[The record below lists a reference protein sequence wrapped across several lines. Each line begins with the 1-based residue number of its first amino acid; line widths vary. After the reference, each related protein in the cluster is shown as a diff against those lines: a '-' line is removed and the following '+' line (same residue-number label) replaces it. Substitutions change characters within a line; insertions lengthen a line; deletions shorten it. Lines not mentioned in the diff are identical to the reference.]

1 MQHKNLDELL
11 DTLEWIAFYK
21 SMLPFRLRG
30 WVAAL
35 GLHVQIREA
44 GGWTRLQAGGSFR
57 SYLDAWR
64 EGEGAWEIRK
74 FDRQTWERRFAH
86 VVEHTLDI
94 LAFLRTRDLFY
105 GGLDAEQATILK
117 DAIARYRSTGRWVGL
132 PPVRREVQEEVLRR
146 EQEQERQK
154 RLERLR
160 KDISRYEAQAR
171 KAPGEPAPWSLLAHM
186 YLEAADMF
194 SEVGRYK
201 DVEHALNMSAK
212 RTQARFPDTEWASWA
227 QHQYLGRLYLAALSN
242 SRRGRGI
249 PIRGH
254 IPSKVTP
261 ESLGYTAQ
269 EVRSLAEENF
279 RKALAGAKGAGFTE
293 ERPEI
298 KEIELA
304 IQVSVSPSETAFEE
318 YEKFIAKESGRAS

>member
-94 LAFLRTRDLFY
+94 VAFLDARDLSY
-105 GGLDAEQATILK
+105 GGLDGEQAAILNE
-117 DAIARYRSTGRWVGL
+117 AITHYKSTGIWLGL
-132 PPVRREVQEEVLRR
+132 PPVPEQVQEAHLRR

-160 KDISRYEAQAR
+160 KDISRYEAQTR

-212 RTQARFPDTEWASWA
+212 ATQARFPDTEWASWA

-249 PIRGH
+249 PIRGY

-261 ESLGYTAQ
+261 ESLGYTAE
-269 EVRSLAEENF
+269 EVRSLAEENS
-279 RKALAGAKGAGFTE
+279 RKAHAGAKGAGFTE
-293 ERPEI
+293 DSPDM

-304 IQVSVSPSETAFEE
+304 IEASVSPSERAFEE
-318 YEKFIAKESGRAS
+318 YEKFIARAS